1 MTSFCQHWNLAFR
14 STVTLATPE
23 VMWIRSFGFIK
34 SWPLSFAL
42 NILSAFCWIDDCCL
56 NKGTQQLYWSLHLGS
71 FYAHRHK
78 LVCSHRWLGVSL
90 HISNLFT
97 SLLPYFRHLLDWPL
111 PWVTKWVLHFVHVE
125 PEHGTFGETTLVFW
139 VFSSTFWF
147 YLLENLIGSRSNWV
161 LCQCGVTG
169 VCETSSIHIF
179 EIQKLY
185 PFIN

>member
-1 MTSFCQHWNLAFR
+1 MTSFCQHWSLAFR

-78 LVCSHRWLGVSL
+78 LVCSVYHTDDLEFLCTFLISL
-90 HISNLFT
+90 HHFYLIFDI
-97 SLLPYFRHLLDWPL
+97 YLDWPL

-147 YLLENLIGSRSNWV
+147 YLHENLIASR
-161 LCQCGVTG
+161 
-169 VCETSSIHIF
+169 
-179 EIQKLY
+179 
-185 PFIN
+185 